1 MGDDVSRRDAAAG
14 DWVCVD
20 AFSAAA
26 ARSVAWRQMCE
37 RWWAIVCELVVH
49 AAVRPPVL
57 R

>member
-1 MGDDVSRRDAAAG
+1 MSRRDAAAG

-20 AFSAAA
+20 AFSEAA
-26 ARSVAWRQMCE
+26 ARSVAWRHALE

-49 AAVRPPVL
+49 AAFRPPVL